1 MDNGR
6 RKVALYA
13 IEGPENWF
21 EDLGGAQLLNGTAL
35 VRIEPTF
42 AQTVNTETE
51 YRVFLTPNGDCKGLY
66 VTNKTTNSFEVHEL
80 GGGTSSISF
89 DYRIIAKRKGY
100 ENIRLADKTAQ
111 FAEVKLARHPAP
123 PKPRSP

>member
-1 MDNGR
+1 VDNGR

-35 VRIEPTF
+35 VRIEPIF
-42 AQTVNTETE
+42 AQTVNTDAE

-66 VTNKTTNSFEVHEL
+66 VTNKTANSFEVHEL
-80 GGGTSSISF
+80 GVALPVF
-89 DYRIIAKRKGY
+89 RLIIASSPS
-100 ENIRLADKTAQ
+100 
-111 FAEVKLARHPAP
+111 ARDMRTSGLPTKSHSSL
-123 PKPRSP
+123 R